1 MRRFPKKRPTLREL
15 QMHFRMYEP
24 TGGAPRPPAYMDETP
39 RAESKQP
46 RKAEETAFCH
56 MLLKTCRDYY
66 RTGLAKIW
74 LARNNN
80 ILARSMDGQRT
91 ITAGLGKGTSDC
103 IGYTSKLVTQDM
115 VGKRLAVFTA
125 IETKSSTGR
134 VEPHQQAFV
143 DRVNADGGY
152 GLVVRDGED
161 IHAIVKSLVSSDPI
175 F

>member
-1 MRRFPKKRPTLREL
+1 MTLRES
-15 QMHFRMYEP
+15 QMQFRMYEP
-24 TGGAPRPPAYMDETP
+24 AGGAPRPPAFMDETP
-39 RAESKQP
+39 RAQSMQP

-56 MLLKTCRDYY
+56 LLLKTCRDYY
-66 RTGLAKIW
+66 KTGLAKIW

-80 ILARSMDGQRT
+80 IIARSMDGQRT

-115 VGKRLAVFTA
+115 VGKPVAVFTA

-134 VEPHQQAFV
+134 ADANQKAFV

-152 GLVVRDGED
+152 GLIVRDGED
-161 IHAIVKSLVSSDPI
+161 IHAIIKTIST
-175 F
+175 